1 MTEMIGLGGQTE
13 RILAALS
20 PVLVMGPEF
29 LAGRVDAED
38 MAHTMVRA
46 VETYASGERAPQQ
59 VSAQPEG
66 DSAPAPMRPTVREL
80 EAALAEIYG
89 CGSGYLAHRC
99 DSDCVA
105 RTMVQIMGELGGLAP
120 SR

>member
-1 MTEMIGLGGQTE
+1 M
-13 RILAALS
+13 LAALS

-29 LAGRVDAED
+29 LAGRVDAEE

-46 VETYASGERAPQQ
+46 VETYANGEQARQL
-59 VSAQPEG
+59 V
-66 DSAPAPMRPTVREL
+66 SAPADEDSASASTRPTVPEL

-99 DSDCVA
+99 DSDCMA
-105 RTMVQIMGELGGLAP
+105 RTMVQIMGELGDLAP